1 MERGTLDQLET
12 ALDAVRSELSG
23 RVEQL
28 AGKSSAGTLSQ
39 DERAE
44 YEQIVRLNDLL
55 AVAKLQARQ
64 FWLRRSA

>member
-1 MERGTLDQLET
+1 MEQGTLSQLEA

-28 AGKSSAGTLSQ
+28 AVKSTAGTLTD
-39 DERAE
+39 DERSE

-55 AVAKLQARQ
+55 AIAKLQAQQ
-64 FWLRRSA
+64 FWLRRTA